1 MVEFCPVSLNI
12 KNEEAERLARQLAAA
27 TGESVTRA
35 VTVAVRERLDRVQ
48 GEDDG
53 AAAERVARMR
63 EIAVDAARRWVEPY
77 RSAEHGDLL
86 YDEAGL
92 PR

>member
-1 MVEFCPVSLNI
+1 MSLSI
-12 KNEEAERLARQLAAA
+12 KNLEAERSARELAAM

-35 VTVAVRERLDRVQ
+35 VGVAVRERLDRLRSKDDQ
-48 GEDDG
+48 EALDRAARLRAISED
-53 AAAERVARMR
+53 AS
-63 EIAVDAARRWVEPY
+63 RRWVEPY
-77 RSAEHGDLL
+77 RSAKHGDLL